1 MFKIIIFYSLSEGMF
16 SVLHRRQFAIIAGI
30 MQTLFIVLFAKY
42 VKYIDPLDD
51 SRRVYSGTDY
61 PLFQDVHLMIFV
73 GFGFLMAFLKRY
85 GFSAVSVNLLLSAF
99 VIQFAMLLRGFLTV
113 AFSETGLF
121 SIGIPEMISAES
133 SCAAVL
139 ITMGVL
145 LGRLTPVQ
153 FLLLAFFETL
163 LNVVVEH
170 FVFNYL
176 HVSVLSSKFPKI
188 YREFQVNDS
197 GRSLSVHT
205 FGAYFGLA
213 AAMVGHKKNVMEM
226 DEHGGIHH
234 SDLFSMI
241 GTLLLWVFFPSFNAA
256 IQEPEDARHR
266 AIMNT
271 YLAMASSTVTTFM
284 VSSCVDTLG
293 RFNMIHIQSSTLA
306 GGVAIGKSSRV
317 PTYSSNTYSG
327 SAANAVLYPYHAVIV
342 GVVAAILSVIGHAWI
357 SPRLEKSLH
366 LFDTCGVHNLHGMPG
381 ILAGM
386 LSIGFAYFYEPES
399 YGKTLYHIYP
409 YWIGG
414 ELNGDRE
421 NVSQAQYQAIG
432 LLVILIT
439 AIIGGLLTGCILKI
453 KIWNQVDDPDFPHGE
468 MNYYAQSDV
477 NFLSKYKHAQE
488 QQRLRDREQMH
499 EIY

>member
-1 MFKIIIFYSLSEGMF
+1 MST
-16 SVLHRRQFAIIAGI
+16 VLQRRQFGLIAGFLQI
-30 MQTLFIVLFAKY
+30 LFIFLFAKF

-51 SRRVYSGTDY
+51 SRRVFSGTDY

-99 VIQFAMLLRGFLTV
+99 VIQFAMLLRGFLTKS
-113 AFSETGLF
+113 FHDTGYF
-121 SIGIPEMISAES
+121 NIGIPEMMSADS
-133 SCAAVL
+133 SCAAIL

-153 FLLLAFFETL
+153 FLLLAFFETAISVIVDHYVT
-163 LNVVVEH
+163 NI
-170 FVFNYL
+170 L
-176 HVSVLSSKFPKI
+176 H
-188 YREFQVNDS
+188 VNDS

-213 AAMVGHKKNVMEM
+213 AGLVGNKKNVMEM

-241 GTLLLWVFFPSFNAA
+241 GTLFLWVFFPSFNAA

-271 YLAMASSTVTTFM
+271 YLAMASGTVTTFIL
-284 VSSCVDTLG
+284 SSFVDRLG
-293 RFNMIHIQSSTLA
+293 RFNMIHIQSSTLS
-306 GGVAIGKSSRV
+306 GGVAI
-317 PTYSSNTYSG
+317 G
-327 SAANAVLYPYHAVIV
+327 SAANAVLYPYHAVCV
-342 GVVAAILSVIGHAWI
+342 GVLSACLSVLGHAWL
-357 SPRLEKSLH
+357 SPRLEKRFH
-366 LFDTCGVHNLHGMPG
+366 IFDTCGVHNLHGIPG
-381 ILAGM
+381 ILSGI
-386 LSIGFAYFYEPES
+386 LSIGFAYFYSPES

-409 YWIGG
+409 YWKGG
-414 ELNGDRE
+414 SMNGNRD
-421 NVSQAQYQAIG
+421 NLSQAKYQAAG
-432 LLVILIT
+432 LAVILVT
-439 AIIGGLLTGCILKI
+439 AIVGGLLTGLILKI
-453 KIWNQVDDPDFPHGE
+453 RVWNQVDDPRFPHGE

-488 QQRLRDREQMH
+488 QQQLREREMLH

>member
-1 MFKIIIFYSLSEGMF
+1 MNQMVFKMW
-16 SVLHRRQFAIIAGI
+16 SVLHRRQFAIISGL
-30 MQTLFIVLFAKY
+30 MQLLFIVLFALC

-99 VIQFAMLLRGFLTV
+99 VIQFAMLLRGFLTL
-113 AFSETGLF
+113 AFKETGQF

-153 FLLLAFFETL
+153 FLILAFFETAI
-163 LNVVVEH
+163 NVMVENY
-170 FVFNYL
+170 VFSYL
-176 HVSVLSSKFPKI
+176 H
-188 YREFQVNDS
+188 VNDS

-213 AAMVGHKKNVMEM
+213 AALVGHKKNVMEM

-271 YLAMASSTVTTFM
+271 YLAMASGTVTTFM
-284 VSSCVDTLG
+284 ISSWVDNLG
-293 RFNMIHIQSSTLA
+293 RFNMIHIQSSVLS
-306 GGVAIGKSSRV
+306 GGVAI
-317 PTYSSNTYSG
+317 G
-327 SAANAVLYPYHAVIV
+327 SAANAVLHPYHAVIV
-342 GVVAAILSVIGHAWI
+342 GVVAAMLSVIGHAWI
-357 SPRLEKSLH
+357 SPRLERTFH
-366 LFDTCGVHNLHGMPG
+366 IFDTCGVHNLHGMPG
-381 ILAGM
+381 ILAGL
-386 LSIGFAYFYEPES
+386 LSIGFAYFYEAES

-409 YWIGG
+409 YWVGG
-414 ELNGDRE
+414 ELEGDRD
-421 NVSQAQYQAIG
+421 NVSQAKFQAIG
-432 LLVILIT
+432 LAVILLS
-439 AIIGGLLTGCILKI
+439 AILGGLATGLILKI
-453 KIWNQVDDPDFPHGE
+453 KVWNQVDDPDFPHGE
-468 MNYYAQSDV
+468 MNYYAPSDV

>member
-1 MFKIIIFYSLSEGMF
+1 MW
-16 SVLHRRQFAIIAGI
+16 SVLHRRQFAIIAGL
-30 MQTLFIVLFAKY
+30 MQTVFIVLFAKY

-99 VIQFAMLLRGFLTV
+99 VIQFAMLLRGFMTV
-113 AFSETGLF
+113 AFQETGLF

-153 FLLLAFFETL
+153 FLLLAFFETGI
-163 LNVVVEH
+163 NVLVEH
-170 FVFNYL
+170 YVFNYL
-176 HVSVLSSKFPKI
+176 H
-188 YREFQVNDS
+188 VNDS

-213 AAMVGHKKNVMEM
+213 AACVGHKKNVMEM

-271 YLAMASSTVTTFM
+271 YLAMASGTVTTFM
-284 VSSCVDTLG
+284 ISSCVDTLG

-306 GGVAIGKSSRV
+306 GGVAIGSS
-317 PTYSSNTYSG
+317 
-327 SAANAVLYPYHAVIV
+327 ANAVLHPYHAVIV
-342 GVVAAILSVIGHAWI
+342 GVIAALLSVIGHAWI
-357 SPRLEKSLH
+357 SPRLERTFH

-381 ILAGM
+381 ILAGL

-414 ELNGDRE
+414 ELHGDRE
-421 NVSQAQYQAIG
+421 NVSQAQYQALG
-432 LLVILIT
+432 LLTILVT
-439 AIIGGLLTGCILKI
+439 AVIGGLLTGCILKI
-453 KIWNQVDDPDFPHGE
+453 KVWNQVDDPDFPHGE

-488 QQRLRDREQMH
+488 QERLREREQMQ